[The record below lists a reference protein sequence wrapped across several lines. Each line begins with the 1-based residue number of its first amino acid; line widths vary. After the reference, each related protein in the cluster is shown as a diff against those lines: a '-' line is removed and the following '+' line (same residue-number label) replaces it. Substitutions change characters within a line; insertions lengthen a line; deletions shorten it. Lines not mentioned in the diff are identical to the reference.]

1 MDQRGI
7 GDFVQYEAARD
18 AGKINSSVTRTRRP
32 VGIACRLLVLAA
44 LIGACDVANIP
55 DQELP
60 PIVVGVVQMIEP
72 LGGGEFTY
80 HLDSGD
86 AMRLNPDEVEAVTR
100 SIPIE
105 GGLFLYGEADWGA
118 WYVGL
123 PPSGDDCYALSGP
136 GELRGDRMVFESGL
150 SLPLGETFDRESF
163 SHGVGVRGHV
173 CVNADGEV
181 SSATS
186 T

>member
-1 MDQRGI
+1 M
-7 GDFVQYEAARD
+7 
-18 AGKINSSVTRTRRP
+18 T
-32 VGIACRLLVLAA
+32 
-44 LIGACDVANIP
+44 GACDVANIP
-55 DQELP
+55 DQELRP
-60 PIVVGVVQMIEP
+60 DLVGVVQMIEP

-86 AMRLNPDEVEAVTR
+86 ALRLDPDEVEPVTH

-105 GGLFLYGEADWGA
+105 GGLLLYGQADWGL

-136 GELRGDRMVFESGL
+136 GQIRGDRMVFESGL
-150 SLPLGETFDRESF
+150 SLPLGQTFDRESF

-173 CVNADGEV
+173 CVNANGEV

>member
-1 MDQRGI
+1 MTWPSR
-7 GDFVQYEAARD
+7 VP
-18 AGKINSSVTRTRRP
+18 STS
-32 VGIACRLLVLAA
+32 CLLAVLAL
-44 LIGACDVANIP
+44 LIGCDVANIP
-55 DQELP
+55 GEELRP
-60 PIVVGVVQMIEP
+60 EVVGVVQMIEP

-80 HLDSGD
+80 HLDSGA

-105 GGLFLYGEADWGA
+105 GGLFLYGESESGA

-123 PPSGDDCYALSGP
+123 PPSGEDCYALSGP
-136 GELRGDRMVFESGL
+136 AEVREDRMVFESGL
-150 SLPLGETFDRESF
+150 SLRLEESFDREF
-163 SHGVGVRGHV
+163 FADGVGTRGHV

-181 SSATS
+181 ASATS